1 MGSQAGTLTFA
12 STRLPSAF
20 DNTVMHTLEV
30 SMRRDRLWVALDG
43 VLKVFDQDD
52 TRFTGVPIPAVWDR
66 PPAVGVNEGAA
77 GIAFGAEDNPDQIGG
92 QRADNLVV
100 TDYESL
106 TELPVQE

>member
-1 MGSQAGTLTFA
+1 M
-12 STRLPSAF
+12 
-20 DNTVMHTLEV
+20 
-30 SMRRDRLWVALDG
+30 
-43 VLKVFDQDD
+43 
-52 TRFTGVPIPAVWDR
+52 
-66 PPAVGVNEGAA
+66 PPAVGVNKGAA